1 MNMYKQYW
9 RNPKGFVFYR
19 KVRMRLVSSYK
30 RRFIECVHYVS
41 SSIIAKNISFIKESP
56 CKWTTLMALPRGYI
70 ALLFDSLQ
78 SETNSLYEYKR
89 SSMNEIIK
97 SDLYR
102 YVGKTNSSLLVQLR
116 YFFLLL
122 VLDIF
127 IFFRKGSLCEKTYYT
142 SSLAFFYEN
151 VHV

>member
-1 MNMYKQYW
+1 MCALCFK
-9 RNPKGFVFYR
+9 FYN
-19 KVRMRLVSSYK
+19 
-30 RRFIECVHYVS
+30 C
-41 SSIIAKNISFIKESP
+41 KNISFIKESP
-56 CKWTTLMALPRGYI
+56 CKWTTLMALPGGYI

-116 YFFLLL
+116 YFFFTPGFRYIYFFSQGDPLARRRIIRLLWHFL
-122 VLDIF
+122 
-127 IFFRKGSLCEKTYYT
+127 
-142 SSLAFFYEN
+142 
-151 VHV
+151 